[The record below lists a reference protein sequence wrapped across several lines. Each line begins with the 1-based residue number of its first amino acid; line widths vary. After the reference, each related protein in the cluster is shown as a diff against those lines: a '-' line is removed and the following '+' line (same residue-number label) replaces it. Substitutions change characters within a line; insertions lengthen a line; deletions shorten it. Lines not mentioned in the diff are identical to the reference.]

1 MLQDWLVS
9 PLRSVWTAP
18 LSNITIKGIRIMV
31 MTYILIIRE
40 MIYMYE
46 VIFCAILAKNKC
58 ISGVTKVQFILVKN
72 SPLK

>member
-1 MLQDWLVS
+1 
-9 PLRSVWTAP
+9 
-18 LSNITIKGIRIMV
+18 
-31 MTYILIIRE
+31 

-72 SPLK
+72 SPLNKDNCDLNIK